1 MENKGQGHD
10 SVQKDKIIMVKRILL
25 MAAGLLIICSILTK
39 VLFLYLQYKSHDTQ
53 VIVYELEQEGK

>member
-25 MAAGLLIICSILTK
+25 MAAGLLIICSILTQ
-39 VLFLYLQYKSHDTQ
+39 VLFLYLQYKLHDTQ
-53 VIVYELEQEGK
+53 VIVYELEQEEK

>member
-1 MENKGQGHD
+1 MEHKEQGHD

-25 MAAGLLIICSILTK
+25 MAAGLLIICSILTQ

-53 VIVYELEQEGK
+53 VIVYELEQEEK